1 MRQVFSCK
9 MEPMTDSAG
18 PASFGRVDPDGTVYV
33 TTGEGERAVGQVP
46 DVSTDEALAFF
57 VRRFEAL
64 DLEVTLLE
72 QRLNSG
78 AVSPDDARHT
88 IKNLRKSVSE
98 ANAVGDLAALEARLE
113 ALQPRL
119 AEASEA
125 RKAERAKQHEATR
138 EAKEQ
143 MVGEAEK
150 LAAGNDWRGG
160 VNRFRQ
166 LLDAWKA
173 LPRIDRATDDALWHR
188 FSSARTTYTRRRKAQ
203 FAQQSA
209 KWNDAKAIKEQ
220 IIEEARGLADSTE
233 WGPTSGAFRELMAQ
247 WKAAG
252 SAQRDADDKLWAEF
266 RAIQDQFFNAR
277 TTAQA
282 AQDEEFGGNLAAK
295 QELLAQAEAEILPVT
310 DLNAGRAAFRTFLE
324 QYNALGK
331 VPRDAM
337 RGLDNRLRTIEN
349 AVKQAEADEWKRT
362 DPEARHR
369 AEETVAMLS
378 TEIEKLQEKI
388 SKAEARGDAKAAK
401 KAEDSIATYTVWLD
415 QAKATLADF
424 TR

>member
-1 MRQVFSCK
+1 MGGMSD
-9 MEPMTDSAG
+9 TAG
-18 PASFGRVDPDGTVYV
+18 PASFGRVEEDGTVYV
-33 TTGEGERAVGQVP
+33 TTADGERAVGQVP
-46 DVSTDEALAFF
+46 DVSAEEAMAFF

-64 DLEVTLLE
+64 DLEITLLE
-72 QRLNSG
+72 QRLGSG
-78 AVSPDDARHT
+78 AVSPDDARHS
-88 IKNLRKSVSE
+88 IKTLRASVAD
-98 ANAVGDLAALEARLE
+98 ANAVGDLAGLAARLE
-113 ALQPRL
+113 AMTPKL

-138 EAKEQ
+138 EAKEG
-143 MVGEAEK
+143 MVAEAEK

-166 LLDAWKA
+166 LLEEWKA

-209 KWNDAKAIKEQ
+209 KWGEAKQLKEQ
-220 IIEEARGLADSTE
+220 IIEEARELADSTE
-233 WGPTSGAFRELMAQ
+233 WGPTSGAFRDLMTR

-252 SAQRDADDKLWAEF
+252 SAQRDADDKLWAQF
-266 RAIQDQFFNAR
+266 RGIQDQFFNAR
-277 TTAQA
+277 TEAQSV
-282 AQDEEFGGNLAAK
+282 QDAEFSGNLTAK
-295 QELLAQAEAEILPVT
+295 QALLDKAEADILPVT
-310 DLNAGRAAFRTFLE
+310 EPEAGRVKFRAFLE
-324 QYNALGK
+324 EYHALGK

-337 RGLDNRLRTIEN
+337 RGLDNRVRAIEN
-349 AVKQAEADEWKRT
+349 AVKEAEAAEWKRT

-378 TEIEKLQEKI
+378 TEIDKLEDKI
-388 SKAEARGDAKAAK
+388 AKAQARGDAKAVK
-401 KAEDSIATYTVWLD
+401 KAQDSIATYTVWLD

-424 TR
+424 SR

>member
-1 MRQVFSCK
+1 M
-9 MEPMTDSAG
+9 
-18 PASFGRVDPDGTVYV
+18 
-33 TTGEGERAVGQVP
+33 
-46 DVSTDEALAFF
+46 
-57 VRRFEAL
+57 
-64 DLEVTLLE
+64 
-72 QRLNSG
+72 
-78 AVSPDDARHT
+78 
-88 IKNLRKSVSE
+88 
-98 ANAVGDLAALEARLE
+98 
-113 ALQPRL
+113 
-119 AEASEA
+119 
-125 RKAERAKQHEATR
+125 
-138 EAKEQ
+138 
-143 MVGEAEK
+143 
-150 LAAGNDWRGG
+150 
-160 VNRFRQ
+160 NRFRQ

-233 WGPTSGAFRELMAQ
+233 WGLTSGAFRDLMTQ

-252 SAQRDADDKLWAEF
+252 SAQRDADEKLWAEF

-277 TTAQA
+277 TAAQS
-282 AQDEEFGGNLAAK
+282 AQDEEFGGNLVAK
-295 QELLAQAEAEILPVT
+295 QELLAKAEAEILPVT
-310 DLNAGRAAFRTFLE
+310 DPNVGRSAYRTFLE

-337 RGLDNRLRTIEN
+337 RGLDNRLRTLEN
-349 AVKQAEADEWKRT
+349 AVKQAEAEEWKRT

-378 TEIEKLQEKI
+378 AEIEKLQEKI
-388 SKAEARGDAKAAK
+388 AKAEARGDAKAAK

>member
-1 MRQVFSCK
+1 MS
-9 MEPMTDSAG
+9 DSAG
-18 PASFGRVDPDGTVYV
+18 PASFGRVEEDGTVYV
-33 TTGEGERAVGQVP
+33 TTADGERAVGQVP
-46 DVSTDEALAFF
+46 DVSTEEALAFF

-64 DLEVTLLE
+64 DLEITLLE
-72 QRLNSG
+72 QRLASG
-78 AVSPDDARHT
+78 AVSPDDARHS
-88 IKNLRKSVSE
+88 IKTLRSSVSD
-98 ANAVGDLAALEARLE
+98 ANAVGDLASLTTRLE
-113 ALQPRL
+113 AMAPKL
-119 AEASEA
+119 AEAAEA

-138 EAKEQ
+138 EAKEA
-143 MVGEAEK
+143 MVAEAEK
-150 LAAGNDWRGG
+150 LAGGNDWRGG

-166 LLDAWKA
+166 LLEEWKA

-209 KWNDAKAIKEQ
+209 KWTEAKAIKEQ

-233 WGPTSGAFRELMAQ
+233 WGPTSGAFRDLMAR

-266 RAIQDQFFNAR
+266 RGIQDQFFNAR
-277 TTAQA
+277 SEAQN
-282 AQDEEFGGNLAAK
+282 AQDAEFGGNLTAK
-295 QELLAQAEAEILPVT
+295 QALLDKAEAEILPVS
-310 DLNAGRAAFRTFLE
+310 DPNEGRAAYRSFIE
-324 QYNALGK
+324 EYNALGK

-337 RGLDNRLRTIEN
+337 RGLDNRVRAIEN
-349 AVKQAEADEWKRT
+349 AVKQAEAEEWKRT

-378 TEIEKLQEKI
+378 AEIEKLQTKI
-388 SKAEARGDAKAAK
+388 EKAEARSDAKAVK
-401 KAEDSIATYTVWLD
+401 KAQDSIATYTVWLD

>member
-1 MRQVFSCK
+1 

-46 DVSTDEALAFF
+46 DVSPDEALAFF
-57 VRRFEAL
+57 VRRYEAL
-64 DLEVTLLE
+64 ELEVTLLE

-98 ANAVGDLAALEARLE
+98 ANAVGDLAALETRLE

-138 EAKEQ
+138 EAKEA
-143 MVGEAEK
+143 MVGEAEA
-150 LAAGNDWRGG
+150 LASGNDWRGG

-166 LLDAWKA
+166 LLEDWKK

-203 FAQQSA
+203 FAEQSA
-209 KWNDAKAIKEQ
+209 RWGEAKAVKEQ
-220 IIEEARGLADSTE
+220 IIEEARSLAESTD
-233 WGPTSGAFRELMAQ
+233 WGPTSGAFRDLMTR

-252 SAQRDADDKLWAEF
+252 SAAREHDDKLWAEF
-266 RAIQDQFFNAR
+266 RGLQDQFFGAR
-277 TTAQA
+277 TAAQS
-282 AQDEEFGGNLAAK
+282 AQDEEFTGNLVAK
-295 QELLAQAEAEILPVT
+295 EELLAKAEASIVPVK
-310 DLNAGRAAFRTFLE
+310 DVESARAAFRTFLE
-324 QYNALGK
+324 EYHALGK
-331 VPRDAM
+331 VPRDSM
-337 RGLDNRLRTIEN
+337 RGLDNRVRAIEQ
-349 AVKQAEADEWKRT
+349 AVRKAEEDEWKRT
-362 DPEARHR
+362 DPEARQR

-378 TEIEKLQEKI
+378 AEIDKLAAKAE
-388 SKAEARGDAKAAK
+388 KAEARGDQQAAK
-401 KAEDSIATYTVWLD
+401 KAQDSIATYQTWLD

>member
-1 MRQVFSCK
+1 MDGMS
-9 MEPMTDSAG
+9 DSAG
-18 PASFGRVDPDGTVYV
+18 PASFGRVEEDGTVYV
-33 TTGEGERAVGQVP
+33 TTDDGERVVGQVP
-46 DVSTDEALAFF
+46 DVSAEEALAFF

-64 DLEVTLLE
+64 DLEITLLE
-72 QRLNSG
+72 QRLASG
-78 AVSPDDARHT
+78 ALAPDDARHS
-88 IKNLRKSVSE
+88 IKTLRSSVTD
-98 ANAVGDLAALEARLE
+98 ANAVGDLASLAARLE
-113 ALQPRL
+113 AMAPKL

-138 EAKEQ
+138 EAKEE
-143 MVGEAEK
+143 MVAEAEK